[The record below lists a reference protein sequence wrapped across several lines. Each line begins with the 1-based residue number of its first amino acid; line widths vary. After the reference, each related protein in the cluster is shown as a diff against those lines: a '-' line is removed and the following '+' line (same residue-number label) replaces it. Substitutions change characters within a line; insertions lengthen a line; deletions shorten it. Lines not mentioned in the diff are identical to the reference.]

1 MPNSNCHSCNKSMK
15 LGFCP
20 FSAFLFASSAIAY
33 SRYIHQKSL
42 KMGNKEATSASSSSD
57 SSKFQVVFVLGGPGA
72 GKGTQCALLSE
83 KLGWAH
89 LSAGDLLRAER
100 KTGSDLAELI
110 NAKVSSGQ
118 IVPST
123 ITVTLIKNAM
133 EKIKADEGITKF
145 LIDGFPRSEENVD
158 VWEQQIDASKATVE
172 FILFLDCPEDT
183 MTGRLLERGKTSG
196 RNDDNLEVIRKR
208 FKTFQDL
215 SMPIVEVYEKKGMVK
230 HVVADRSV
238 EDVYAEVEQLFK
250 EL

>member
-1 MPNSNCHSCNKSMK
+1 
-15 LGFCP
+15 
-20 FSAFLFASSAIAY
+20 
-33 SRYIHQKSL
+33 
-42 KMGNKEATSASSSSD
+42 
-57 SSKFQVVFVLGGPGA
+57 VLGGPGA

-100 KTGSDLAELI
+100 KTGPDLAELI
-110 NAKVSSGQ
+110 NAKISSGQ

-133 EKIKADEGITKF
+133 GKIKADEGITKF

-158 VWEQQIDASKATVE
+158 VWEQQIDSKATVE

-183 MTGRLLERGKTSG
+183 MTGRLLERVKTSG

-215 SMPIVEVYEKKGMVK
+215 SMPIVDVYEKKGMVK
-230 HVVADRSV
+230 HAVAN
-238 EDVYAEVEQLFK
+238 
-250 EL
+250 